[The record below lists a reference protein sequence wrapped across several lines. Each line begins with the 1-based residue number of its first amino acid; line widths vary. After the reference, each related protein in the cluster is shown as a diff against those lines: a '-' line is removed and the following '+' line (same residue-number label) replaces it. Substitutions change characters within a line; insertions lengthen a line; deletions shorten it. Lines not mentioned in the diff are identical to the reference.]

1 MSTTNTQ
8 TNGDAAAGTP
18 SQISE
23 GETTPDNSGGSVPQ
37 SVSGA
42 DTPSSTGGAFDTPA
56 PTMSG
61 SGVGSNVALLN
72 DPVDVIIDKLLR

>member
-18 SQISE
+18 SQIRE
-23 GETTPDNSGGSVPQ
+23 GETAPDSGGSVPQ

-42 DTPSSTGGAFDTPA
+42 NNDAPSAGTFDAPA
-56 PTMSG
+56 PTMG
-61 SGVGSNVALLN
+61 SGGNVALLN